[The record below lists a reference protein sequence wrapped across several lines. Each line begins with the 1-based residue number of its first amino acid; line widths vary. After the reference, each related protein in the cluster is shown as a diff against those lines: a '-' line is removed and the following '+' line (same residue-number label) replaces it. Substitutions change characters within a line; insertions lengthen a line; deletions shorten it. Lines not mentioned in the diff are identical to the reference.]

1 MFTCD
6 QCGKEAPDEEKQ
18 RIYRKV
24 LCSDECVKEA
34 GKTYQPIASG
44 GGGGW

>member
-6 QCGKEAPDEEKQ
+6 QCGKEAPDEEK
-18 RIYRKV
+18 RKGHGKV
-24 LCSDECVKEA
+24 ICSDECFKEA
-34 GKTYQPIASG
+34 GKTYKPIASG